1 VREIGAM
8 NGAREAIGRTS
19 QAGRDPAIGK
29 TLRGLLSLVVAAA
42 VALPAASALAQD
54 GSGAGGGLSP
64 VMPKFQLGGEQKR
77 KLTPEEEEQ
86 QQKIDADYN
95 AATKKIPVRKA
106 PDPWGDVRQ
115 APAGSGQKTSASTQN
130 ASTQKKKSSAQQAQ

>member
-1 VREIGAM
+1 M

-19 QAGRDPAIGK
+19 DAGRHPAIGK
-29 TLRGLLSLVVAAA
+29 RLRGLLSLVIAAA

-86 QQKIDADYN
+86 QRKIDADYN
-95 AATKKIPVRKA
+95 AATIKIPAQKT

-115 APAGSGQKTSASTQN
+115 APAGQKTSVSTQN

>member
-1 VREIGAM
+1 M

-19 QAGRDPAIGK
+19 DAGRHPAIGK
-29 TLRGLLSLVVAAA
+29 RLRGLLSLVIAAA

-54 GSGAGGGLSP
+54 GNGAGGGLSP
-64 VMPKFQLGGEQKR
+64 AMPKFQLGGEQKR

-106 PDPWGDVRQ
+106 PDPWRDVRQ